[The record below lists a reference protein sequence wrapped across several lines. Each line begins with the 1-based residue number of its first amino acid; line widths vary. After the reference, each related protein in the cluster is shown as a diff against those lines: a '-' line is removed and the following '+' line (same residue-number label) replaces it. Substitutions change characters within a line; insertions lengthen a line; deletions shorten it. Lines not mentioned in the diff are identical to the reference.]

1 MFVFMVFIAIFALIL
16 VQIMEIKD
24 LIAIGTL
31 IVVGIS
37 LFFSIR
43 EYIKR
48 GKKER
53 ADFFLN
59 LRDRFKDNTKF
70 MAIIK
75 LIQDD
80 NDSELINVP
89 MQDMNDLLGFFEEIY
104 LFAQSGFIS
113 QDILFNFFGEYALEC
128 SQNKTISSRL
138 ELEKP
143 YWIKF
148 NLFCKDYKSWH
159 SSNTKEEFHL

>member
-1 MFVFMVFIAIFALIL
+1 MVFIAIFALIL

-89 MQDMNDLLGFFEEIY
+89 MQDMNDLRRVGLY
-104 LFAQSGFIS
+104 HRIS
-113 QDILFNFFGEYALEC
+113 CLIFLANMHLNAR
-128 SQNKTISSRL
+128 K
-138 ELEKP
+138 
-143 YWIKF
+143 IK
-148 NLFCKDYKSWH
+148 L
-159 SSNTKEEFHL
+159 

>member
-1 MFVFMVFIAIFALIL
+1 
-16 VQIMEIKD
+16 MEIKD

-31 IVVGIS
+31 IVVGIIT
-37 LFFSIR
+37 FFSIR

-113 QDILFNFFGEYALEC
+113 QDTCLIFLANMHLNAR
-128 SQNKTISSRL
+128 K
-138 ELEKP
+138 
-143 YWIKF
+143 IK
-148 NLFCKDYKSWH
+148 L
-159 SSNTKEEFHL
+159 